1 MQELLESLHPLERK
15 VLPYLQKTNSLKD
28 LIKESKLEEVEVL
41 RALQWLENKKLVTL
55 QRSTKEIIS
64 IDNNGSN
71 YIKKGLPEKRF
82 LESIKN
88 SPLTLKEIQDKTSL
102 DQNELNISI
111 GSLKKK
117 NAITLKDK
125 VSITEEGKKLLSKE
139 FPEESFLKKLPR
151 ETKSLIKEE
160 ITIYNELSSR
170 KELIKTD
177 LIKEVNFSL
186 TSLGKE
192 ISKLRLNENLIES
205 LNTKILLSKEWKN
218 KNFRR
223 YDIKTQASK
232 IYPGKRHFSNQA
244 SKYIKRI
251 WLDLGFKEMEGPLI
265 QSSFWNFDALFT
277 AQDHPVREL
286 QDTFFLDYPNKADL
300 PDKKLVSKVKDMHE
314 SGKLVKSKGW
324 QYAWN
329 PEEAKKLVLRTHTTC
344 LSAKT
349 LSELKEFPAKFFSVG
364 KVFRNETLDWSHL
377 FEFTQTEGI
386 VIDENAN
393 LQNLIGYLKEFFSK
407 MGFEKI
413 RVRPGYFPY
422 VEPGI
427 EVDVY
432 HPIRKKWVELGG
444 AGILRPE
451 VVVPLL
457 GKDIPVLAWGLGVD
471 RIIVD
476 YYDIKDLRDLYK
488 NDVKKLREAQV
499 WLK

>member
-15 VLPYLQKTNSLKD
+15 VLPHLQSTNSLKK
-28 LIKESKLEEVEVL
+28 LIEKSKLEEVEVL
-41 RALQWLENKKLVTL
+41 RALQWLENKKIITV
-55 QRSTKEIIS
+55 QKSTKEIIS
-64 IDNNGSN
+64 IDKNGLI
-71 YIKKGLPEKRF
+71 YLKKGLPEKRF
-82 LESIKN
+82 LEAIKN
-88 SPLTLKEIQDKTSL
+88 SPLTLKEIQNKTSL
-102 DQNELNISI
+102 DQNELSISI

-117 NAITLKDK
+117 NAIALKDK
-125 VSITEEGKKLLSKE
+125 VSITEEGKKLKE
-139 FPEESFLKKLPR
+139 FPEESFLKSLPR
-151 ETKSLIKEE
+151 ETKNLVKEE
-160 ITIYNELSSR
+160 INIYNELTSR

-177 LIKEVNFSL
+177 LVKEVNFLL

-192 ISKLRLNENLIES
+192 ISKHKLNENLIES

-223 YDIKTQASK
+223 YDIKTQAPK

-251 WLDLGFKEMEGPLI
+251 WLDLGFKEMQGPLI
-265 QSSFWNFDALFT
+265 QSSFWNFDVLFT

-286 QDTFFLDYPNKADL
+286 QDTFFLDYPNKIDL
-300 PDKKLVSKVKDMHE
+300 PDKKLVSKVKEMHE
-314 SGKLVKSKGW
+314 NGRLVKSKGW
-324 QYAWN
+324 QYSWN

-349 LSELKEFPAKFFSVG
+349 LSELKTFPAKFFSIG

-393 LQNLIGYLKEFFSK
+393 LQHLIGYLKEFFSK
-407 MGFEKI
+407 IGFEEI

-432 HPIRKKWVELGG
+432 HPQRKKWVELGG

-457 GKDIPVLAWGLGVD
+457 GKNIPVLAWGLGVD
-471 RIIVD
+471 RIIID

-488 NDVKKLREAQV
+488 NDIKKLRETKI